1 MVLKWTKWSWKEF
14 VWVNSSAIYTHNG
27 TLWGWSWKKLP
38 CTKWWI
44 TLPKIDGLGWNFDT
58 IWGPMGVTSGVNLN
72 SLPILLLELSR
83 FECVFNTLSNLLIR
97 VHNRHNRHNGM
108 WKFEFGRVWTCLAWG
123 RLKWRQKWW
132 KYTQKYTKCNG
143 LERNQMVLKEPY
155 TFLILT
161 VLPVYLIKLGENG
174 LERIPRFPPFAVW
187 RPYRAKMTKYAGDLT
202 YLTAYGWAYTSYDPR
217 L

>member
-1 MVLKWTKWSWKEF
+1 MVLKEPKWSWKKL
-14 VWVNSSAIYTHNG
+14 VWVNFNAIYTHNG

-72 SLPILLLELSR
+72 SLPLLFVELSR

-155 TFLILT
+155 TSLILT
-161 VLPVYLIKLGENG
+161 VLPVYLIKTGGNG
-174 LERIPRFPPFAVW
+174 LERIPRSPPFAVW

>member
-1 MVLKWTKWSWKEF
+1 MVLKEPKWSWKNY
-14 VWVNSSAIYTHNG
+14 VWVYFDAIYTHNG

-44 TLPKIDGLGWNFDT
+44 TLPKMDGFGWNFDT

-97 VHNRHNRHNGM
+97 VHNRHNIHNGI

-123 RLKWRQKWW
+123 TLGMAPKMVKI
-132 KYTQKYTKCNG
+132 YTKIHQMQWSWKESNG
-143 LERNQMVLKEPY
+143 LERTIYVPYFDRIASIFNKNWGKWSWKDSKIPSFCRVTAVLSK
-155 TFLILT
+155 TDKICRGF
-161 VLPVYLIKLGENG
+161 
-174 LERIPRFPPFAVW
+174 
-187 RPYRAKMTKYAGDLT
+187 DLSDC
-202 YLTAYGWAYTSYDPR
+202 LWLDIH
-217 L
+217 